1 MLNLQKTWLTQG
13 TWQYVKDHF
22 KQQVRE
28 MLALE
33 INNYFYILLKILN
46 SRFRKDFYACLR
58 EQSWFLHH
66 LLSLVKYGCLYT
78 LPLPVACKEKR
89 EASLCPTS
97 QIQQTD
103 ALGMHSSRK
112 KNKSTISLGH
122 MLLFAY

>member
-58 EQSWFLHH
+58 EQS
-66 LLSLVKYGCLYT
+66 
-78 LPLPVACKEKR
+78 
-89 EASLCPTS
+89 
-97 QIQQTD
+97 
-103 ALGMHSSRK
+103 
-112 KNKSTISLGH
+112 
-122 MLLFAY
+122 